1 MKVKV
6 RRSGAIF
13 IGVTIFLGVA
23 AANTG
28 NNLLYIIVSAML
40 SLMLVSGISSL
51 LNLKNIEISLIPP
64 LEVYA
69 GKRSSFR
76 LLVRK
81 RGSLP
86 SFLLRVSSGD
96 DSVLFPVVD
105 SSGAEER
112 IDLVFPKRGR
122 VKGVILTVSSD
133 FPLGMF
139 VRSTEVEVSLEFVV
153 FPEPV
158 ETPLT
163 PFATPAGSEGSAP
176 EPSTTR
182 GYEEFKD
189 LREYGGEPMKLIH
202 WKVSAKLGSLM
213 VREMVSEERK
223 PVVLTLESVE
233 GDLETKLSKLTYL
246 ISELMRKGYPVGLKL
261 KDKEIPPDRGE
272 HQKLVMLTE
281 LALY

>member
-6 RRSGAIF
+6 KRSGTIF

-28 NNLLYIIVSAML
+28 NNLLYIVVSAML

-51 LNLKNIEISLIPP
+51 LNLKNLEISLVPP

-69 GKRSSFR
+69 GRRSPFR
-76 LLVRK
+76 LLIRK
-81 RGSLP
+81 RGRLP
-86 SFLLRVSSGD
+86 SFLLRIGSGAD
-96 DSVLFPVVD
+96 DVLLPVVG
-105 SSGAEER
+105 SSTTEER
-112 IDLVFPKRGR
+112 IDLIFPQRGK
-122 VKGVILTVSSD
+122 VDGVILTVSSD

-139 VRSTEVEVSLEFVV
+139 VRSAEVKVPLEVVV

-158 ETPLT
+158 ETSLI
-163 PFATPAGSEGSAP
+163 PFATPTGSEGSAP
-176 EPSTTR
+176 ELSTTK
-182 GYEEFKD
+182 GYEEFRD
-189 LREYGGEPMKLIH
+189 IREYAGEPMKLIH
-202 WKVSAKLGSLM
+202 WKASAKLGSLM
-213 VREMVSEERK
+213 VREMVSEEK
-223 PVVLTLESVE
+223 EPVILTLESVD

-246 ISELMRKGYPVGLKL
+246 ISELIRRGYPVGLKL

-272 HQKLVMLTE
+272 HQKLLMLTE

>member
-1 MKVKV
+1 
-6 RRSGAIF
+6 
-13 IGVTIFLGVA
+13 
-23 AANTG
+23 
-28 NNLLYIIVSAML
+28 ML

-81 RGSLP
+81 RGS
-86 SFLLRVSSGD
+86 
-96 DSVLFPVVD
+96 
-105 SSGAEER
+105 
-112 IDLVFPKRGR
+112 PKRGR